1 MPSNEI
7 TMDIFEDARFQ
18 FLLRTKMHDDELSIG
33 LKGHLVSEYLLNR
46 IIDEKVKNPEKK
58 KDTTYSQ
65 KLSLM
70 KTNSLL
76 PPEIL
81 MNLRLL
87 NSFRN
92 RLAHELDVSI
102 EDSEMVFYS
111 TDHGRAI
118 IKPKKGRYPERYYL
132 RLLTHGVLTQLIN
145 HMLLELKVDPR
156 WRNSITS
163 RSTGSPKKSG
173 SR

>member
-1 MPSNEI
+1 
-7 TMDIFEDARFQ
+7 
-18 FLLRTKMHDDELSIG
+18 MHDDELSIG
-33 LKGHLVSEYLLNR
+33 LKGHLVTEYLLNR
-46 IIDEKVKNPEKK
+46 IINEKVKNPARK
-58 KDTTYSQ
+58 KDATYSQ
-65 KLSLM
+65 KLNLM

-76 PPEIL
+76 PPKIL

-92 RLAHELDVSI
+92 KLAHELDVSI
-102 EDSEMVFYS
+102 ENSEMVFYR
-111 TDHGRAI
+111 TDHGRVI

-156 WRNSITS
+156 WRNSTA
-163 RSTGSPKKSG
+163 
-173 SR
+173 

>member
-1 MPSNEI
+1 MLSNEI

-18 FLLRTKMHDDELSIG
+18 FLLRTKMNDDELSIG
-33 LKGHLVSEYLLNR
+33 LKGNLVTEYLLNR

-58 KDTTYSQ
+58 KVTTYSQ

-87 NSFRN
+87 NSLRN
-92 RLAHELDVSI
+92 KLAHKLDVSI
-102 EDSEMVFYS
+102 EDNEMVFYS
-111 TDHGRAI
+111 TDYGRAI
-118 IKPKKGRYPERYYL
+118 IKPKKGQYPERYYL

-145 HMLLELKVDPR
+145 HMLLALKVDPR
-156 WRNSITS
+156 WRNSTA
-163 RSTGSPKKSG
+163 
-173 SR
+173 